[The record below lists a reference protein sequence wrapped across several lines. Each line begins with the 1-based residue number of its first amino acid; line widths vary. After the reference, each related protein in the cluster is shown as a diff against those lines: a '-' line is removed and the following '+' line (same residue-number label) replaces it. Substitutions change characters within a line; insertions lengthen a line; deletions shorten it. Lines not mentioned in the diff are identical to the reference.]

1 MPALPQLLCI
11 APQDTKLAATQEQ
24 EAAWK
29 ERLAGSGSA
38 STSSSSGAS
47 APEFHFVCEA
57 FFMALKALHLG
68 VAKVVGDMQEDAR
81 HLQHYMAGQQELEGM
96 LTR

>member
-1 MPALPQLLCI
+1 MAALSPLLCL

-38 STSSSSGAS
+38 STSSSGAS

-68 VAKVVGDMQEDAR
+68 VAKVVGDMQEEAR